1 LKRTKDRAPDVTKR
15 PEGLSTFIVNSADY
29 HHAEYGEN
37 NQYDNSYANQTEH
50 E

>member
-1 LKRTKDRAPDVTKR
+1 VRGTGYPRRDEC
-15 PEGLSTFIVNSADY
+15 PEGRPSTFIVSSADH

-37 NQYDNSYANQTEH
+37 NQYDDNYANQTEH